1 LLSTVINALHLIS
14 YNPHRW
20 EIFSISELWD
30 MPVFPALQRLRQK
43 DSKFEV
49 TLSYSETFVSKKE
62 KKHYEVM

>member
-1 LLSTVINALHLIS
+1 
-14 YNPHRW
+14 
-20 EIFSISELWD
+20 